1 MISMRFSASRNVG
14 AALRAAL
21 LYLLF
26 ALLAIAAAP
35 RPGLA
40 GEPPQALVVRL
51 ARNDDPKIEIW
62 RSPTDLEAP
71 VGSETGPTTS
81 PNCAVEAMV
90 RIPIWLRDH
99 LPGWE
104 VREWRCIPA
113 ADVDRFLKS
122 HRAADI

>member
-1 MISMRFSASRNVG
+1 MRFAIRRTG
-14 AALRAAL
+14 RAAVRAAL

-26 ALLAIAAAP
+26 ALLALAVAP

-40 GEPPQALVVRL
+40 GPSAEGSGPQVGEPPQALVVRL

-90 RIPIWLRDH
+90 RIPI
-99 LPGWE
+99 
-104 VREWRCIPA
+104 
-113 ADVDRFLKS
+113 
-122 HRAADI
+122 